1 MKLSISNIAWS
12 SDQDEEMYRF
22 LNETGYSG
30 LEIAPTRIFSEA
42 PYGKLTEAEAFAE
55 MLEKTH
61 HLEIPSMQSIWFGRT
76 ESIFGSDEERESL
89 LAYTK
94 EAVDFAA
101 AIRCRNLVFG
111 CPRNRV
117 IGNRTQYPVAVD
129 FFSAL
134 GEYAKER
141 GTVIAIEPNPP
152 IYQTNFIN
160 TTREAFALA
169 SDVGGEGFMVNI
181 DIGTVIENG
190 EDLEVMAGRL
200 DRVNHIHISEPFLAR
215 IAERELH
222 RRLSSLLESEGY
234 EKYISIEMKNPGN
247 LDEVKKTMR
256 YVKEV
261 FQ

>member
-12 SDQDEEMYRF
+12 ADQDERMYRF
-22 LNETGYSG
+22 LNEMGYSG
-30 LEIAPTRIFSEA
+30 IEIAPTRIFSED
-42 PYGKLTEAEAFAE
+42 PYGKLPEAKAFAK
-55 MLEKTH
+55 MLEEKH
-61 HLEIPSMQSIWFGRT
+61 QLEVPSMQSIWFGKT
-76 ESIFGSDEERESL
+76 ERIFGSEEEREIL

-94 EAVDFAA
+94 KAVDFAA
-101 AIRCRNLVFG
+101 AVRCKNLVFG

-117 IGNRTQYPVAVD
+117 ISDRGQYPIAVT
-129 FFSAL
+129 FFSEL
-134 GEYAKER
+134 GEYAKEK

-160 TTREAFALA
+160 TTREAFALVA
-169 SDVGGEGFMVNI
+169 DVNCEGLMVNI

-190 EDLEVMAGRL
+190 EDLDVMAGRL
-200 DRVNHIHISEPFLAR
+200 DRVSHIHISEPFLAR

-222 RRLSSLLESEGY
+222 KRLFSLLDSEGY
-234 EKYISIEMKNPGN
+234 EKYISIEMKNLGN
-247 LDEVKKTMR
+247 LDDVQQTMR